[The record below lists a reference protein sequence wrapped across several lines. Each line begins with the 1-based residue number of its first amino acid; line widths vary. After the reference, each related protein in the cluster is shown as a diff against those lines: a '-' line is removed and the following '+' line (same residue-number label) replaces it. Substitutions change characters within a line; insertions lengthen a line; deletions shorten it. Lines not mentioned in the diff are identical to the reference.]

1 MPTPDFSLIKQ
12 VQRTNIERDVKFL
25 ATQWPNRHTLG
36 PYLIPASEYLEKRMR
51 EMGYKDVSFFA
62 YKMSG
67 KDLRNVVTH
76 KPGTSKTAKMVFLG
90 AHFDSRQAN
99 IGDPN
104 APAPGANDNAT
115 GVAVLLEVA
124 RLLAPLPLVSPLR
137 IFFFSGEEQDLW
149 GSAAYAKQS
158 DPSKVKLVFNVD
170 QIGYPPK
177 DRAIFVD
184 EDRGGSPSNNA
195 ASKKLVAR
203 VQELAKTVVKVPT
216 RVDPAY
222 GSDYIP
228 FEQRGIPI
236 VGLYEAGTDYPDYH
250 KSTDTPDKVDFA
262 YVTDF
267 ARLTLAS
274 ILDFTQGDVK

>member
-1 MPTPDFSLIKQ
+1 MPPPDFSLIKQ
-12 VQRTNIERDVKFL
+12 VQRNRIERDVKFL
-25 ATQWPNRHTLG
+25 ATKWPNRHTFG
-36 PYLIPASEYLEKRMR
+36 PHLIPISEYLSQRMR
-51 EMGYKDVSFFA
+51 QMGYTDVAFHA

-99 IGDPN
+99 ISDAN
-104 APAPGANDNAT
+104 ASAPGANDNAT
-115 GVAVLLEVA
+115 GVAVVLEVA
-124 RLLAPLPLVSPLR
+124 RLLAKLPLVSPVR
-137 IFFFSGEEQDLW
+137 FFFFSGEEQGLW
-149 GSAAYAKQS
+149 GSSAYAKQC
-158 DPSKVKLVFNVD
+158 DPTKIKLVFNID

-184 EDRGGSPSNNA
+184 EDQGGNPTNNA

-236 VGLYEAGTDYPDYH
+236 VGLYEAGEDYPDYH

-262 YVTDF
+262 YVTDI

-274 ILDFTQGDVK
+274 ILDFTQGDDK

>member
-1 MPTPDFSLIKQ
+1 MPAPDFSLIKQ
-12 VQRTNIERDVKFL
+12 VQRANVERDVKLL
-25 ATQWPNRHTLG
+25 ATKWSNRHTLG
-36 PYLIPASEYLEKRMR
+36 PNLIPASAYLSQRMR
-51 EMGYKDVSFFA
+51 QMGYADVSFHA
-62 YKMSG
+62 YKNGG

-76 KPGTSKTAKMVFLG
+76 KGGTSKTAKMVFLG
-90 AHFDSRQAN
+90 AHFDSRQEN
-99 IGDPN
+99 ISDPN

-115 GVAVLLEVA
+115 GVAVVLEVA
-124 RLLAPLPLVSPLR
+124 RLLVKVPLISPLR
-137 IFFFSGEEQDLW
+137 FFFFSGEEQDLW
-149 GSAAYAKQS
+149 GSTAYAKES
-158 DPSKVKLVFNVD
+158 DPKKIKLVFNVD
-170 QIGYPPK
+170 QIGYAPK

-184 EDRGGSPSNNA
+184 EDRGGNPRNNA
-195 ASKKLVAR
+195 DSKKLVAR

-236 VGLYEAGTDYPDYH
+236 VGLYEAGEDYPDYH

-262 YVTDF
+262 YVTDI

-274 ILDFTQGDVK
+274 ILDFTQGD